1 MRHGMCWATENHYKH
16 CAQENVSI
24 IKQKNSTNER
34 RLGNNFEK
42 FIFWFISSLQTYMDT
57 KSVAPKASSWGFA
70 KLLQQLSWSLFI
82 AYMMQRK
89 IKMMQRKKFY
99 ISCLS
104 VTQFLVFY
112 NYLDCLGSSNCRQTQ
127 IASLKV
133 LIKQKFRRCNLDK
146 LPFFK
151 KCISVTDSREC
162 EKCFVA
168 FREKKIV

>member
-1 MRHGMCWATENHYKH
+1 MCWATENHYKQ

-24 IKQKNSTNER
+24 IKPKNSTNER

-57 KSVAPKASSWGFA
+57 KSVAPKASSWGFS

-89 IKMMQRKKFY
+89 RKEKWCKEKSF
-99 ISCLS
+99 ISSLS

-133 LIKQKFRRCNLDK
+133 LIKQKCRRCNLDK
-146 LPFFK
+146 SAFFK
-151 KCISVTDSREC
+151 KCIWVTNSWEC
-162 EKCFVA
+162 EKCFLA